1 MCRCPRPAFALA
13 LSSAL
18 LLASPMALAVR
29 PSSPPSGPE
38 IIGVG
43 PDGRPIRRSEQG
55 AVERQADGRCI
66 SRRARDFGAVVECPA
81 PKTEARPASAARES
95 PL

>member
-1 MCRCPRPAFALA
+1 MSPHHRAFALA

-18 LLASPMALAVR
+18 LLAAPLALAFR

-38 IIGVG
+38 IIGV
-43 PDGRPIRRSEQG
+43 DQNGRPIRRSEQG

-66 SRRARDFGAVVECPA
+66 SRLARDFGAVVECPA
-81 PKTEARPASAARES
+81 PRTEARPASTARET